1 MPGVLSFI
9 LPTQA
14 LHLKHLW
21 DCSMNC
27 SILSR
32 RLLLFYLLEQSD
44 FYCQFIAGVSYRK
57 GLNLERQSTSK
68 ESMTLAAVD
77 EEAVVNSVSLLSD
90 RPR

>member
-1 MPGVLSFI
+1 
-9 LPTQA
+9 
-14 LHLKHLW
+14 
-21 DCSMNC
+21 MNC
-27 SILSR
+27 AILFG
-32 RLLLFYLLEQSD
+32 RLLLCYNLEQSG

>member
-14 LHLKHLW
+14 LHLKHLC
-21 DCSMNC
+21 DC
-27 SILSR
+27 SILSG
-32 RLLLFYLLEQSD
+32 RLLLFYLLEQSG

>member
-1 MPGVLSFI
+1 
-9 LPTQA
+9 
-14 LHLKHLW
+14 
-21 DCSMNC
+21 MNC
-27 SILSR
+27 SILSG
-32 RLLLFYLLEQSD
+32 RLLLFYLLEQSG